1 MTLVSGP
8 HLTRSATW
16 IEVCPA
22 DRLIADR
29 GAAALV
35 EGHAVAVFL
44 LSTGDVIAID
54 NVDPISGASVLSR
67 GIIGDAGG
75 VATVASP
82 IYKQRFALDDGAC
95 LDDPAVR
102 IAVHEARIVDGQ
114 VEVRLASTVGG
125 DLDP

>member
-8 HLTRSATW
+8 QLTHSSTW
-16 IEVCPA
+16 IAVCPA

-44 LSTGDVIAID
+44 LGTGEVVAID

-67 GIIGDAGG
+67 GLIGDAGG

-95 LDDPAVR
+95 LDDPSVR

-114 VEVRLASTVGG
+114 VEVRLAHLAGA